1 MSDRSYTTIELFI
14 NGVWRGGSEGKTS
27 AILNPA
33 TGDVIGHLPHAT
45 IADLDE
51 ALASTAKGFEIW
63 RNTSPTKRG
72 IVLQKAADLVRARG
86 ARIAEIL
93 TLEQGKPYVE
103 AKGEV
108 LKAADMI
115 EWGAQE
121 GRRTYGKTVP
131 SGPEMRLYTVQE
143 PVGPVA
149 AFAPWNFPAISPTRK
164 LAGSLAAGC
173 SCVLKAAEEVPGT
186 AVEIVR
192 CFIEAGVPDGVIN
205 LVFGDPAQISTH
217 LLTDPVIRKLTFT
230 GSVPVGKHLAA
241 MAAQNMK
248 LSTMELGGHSPV
260 LVFDDTDVT
269 KAATMSAQIKFRNAG
284 QVCTAPTRFV
294 VQDSIFEAFTARF
307 TEVTAAMT
315 VGDGFDPSVQMG
327 PVMNEKRMLA
337 MESFVSDAVVQGAR
351 LLTGGERLNNRG
363 SFFAPTILAEV
374 PLCARIMNEEPFGP
388 VALINRFSTMDDA
401 VAEANRLPYGL
412 AAYAFTGSIQR
423 SAEVS
428 RRVDSGMIA
437 INGLTVSFPETPF
450 GGIKDSGYGREGG
463 SEGIESYTTKRL
475 VIEQS
480 L

>member
-1 MSDRSYTTIELFI
+1 MTQRSYTEINLFI
-14 NGVWRGGSEGKTS
+14 GGIWRGGAGGKTS
-27 AILNPA
+27 HIFNPA
-33 TGDVIGHLPHAT
+33 TGEVIGQLPHAT
-45 IADLDE
+45 LADLDE
-51 ALASTAKGFEIW
+51 ALASTAKGFAIW

-72 IVLQKAADLVRARG
+72 IILQRAAELVRERA

-93 TLEQGKPYVE
+93 TLEQGKPYPE

-173 SCVLKAAEEVPGT
+173 SCILKAAEDVPGT

-192 CFIEAGVPDGVIN
+192 AFVEAGAPDGVIN

-217 LLTDPVIRKLTFT
+217 LLTSPVIRKLTFT

-260 LVFDDTDVT
+260 IVFDDVDVE
-269 KAATMSAQIKFRNAG
+269 KVATLSAQVKFRNAG
-284 QVCTAPTRFV
+284 QVCTAPTRFI
-294 VQDSIFEAFTARF
+294 VQDAVFDAFAARF
-307 TEVTAAMT
+307 AEVTAALK
-315 VGDGFDPSVQMG
+315 VGDGFAPGIEMG
-327 PVMNEKRMLA
+327 PVLNEKRIAA
-337 MESFVSDAVVQGAR
+337 MEGLIGDAVEQGAR
-351 LLTGGERLNNRG
+351 LLTGGARLQNRG
-363 SFFAPTILAEV
+363 SFFAPTVLAEV
-374 PLCARIMNEEPFGP
+374 PLSARIMNEEPFGP
-388 VALINRFSTMDDA
+388 VALINRFATTDEA
-401 VAEANRLPYGL
+401 VTEANRLPYGL
-412 AAYAFTGSIQR
+412 AAYAFTR
-423 SAEVS
+423 SMDRAASVS
-428 RRVDSGMIA
+428 RRVESGMVA

>member
-1 MSDRSYTTIELFI
+1 MTERKYTDVQLFI
-14 NGVWRGGSEGKTS
+14 GGVWRGGSAGQTS
-27 AILNPA
+27 NIINPA
-33 TGDVIGHLPHAT
+33 TGEVIGQLPHAT
-45 IADLDE
+45 IADLDA

-72 IVLQKAADLVRARG
+72 VILQKAADLVRERAL
-86 ARIAEIL
+86 RIAEIL
-93 TLEQGKPYVE
+93 TMEQGKSYAE

-131 SGPEMRLYTVQE
+131 SGPEMRLYTLQE

-173 SCVLKAAEEVPGT
+173 SCVLKAAEDVPGT

-192 CFIEAGVPDGVIN
+192 AFVAAGVPDGVIN
-205 LVFGDPAQISTH
+205 LVFGDPAQISNH
-217 LLTDPVIRKLTFT
+217 LLTSSIIRKLTFT

-260 LVFDDTDVT
+260 IVFDDVDVQ
-269 KAATMSAQIKFRNAG
+269 KVATMSAEGKFRNAG
-284 QVCTAPTRFV
+284 QVCTSPTRFV
-294 VQDSIFEAFTARF
+294 VQDTIYEAFLSRF
-307 TEVTAAMT
+307 VEVASNIK
-315 VGDGFDPSVQMG
+315 VGDGFEPDVEMG
-327 PVMNEKRMLA
+327 PLINEKRMIT
-337 MESFVSDAVVQGAR
+337 MENLVGDAVEQGAR
-351 LLTGGERLNNRG
+351 LLTGGSRLLNRG
-363 SFFAPTILAEV
+363 SFFAPTVLADV
-374 PLCARIMNEEPFGP
+374 PLSARIMNEEPFGP
-388 VALINRFSTMDDA
+388 VALINRFDEMSDA
-401 VAEANRLPYGL
+401 ITEANRLPYGL
-412 AAYAFTGSIQR
+412 AAYGFTQSMTR
-423 SAEVS
+423 AAEVS
-428 RRVDSGMIA
+428 RRVEAGMVA